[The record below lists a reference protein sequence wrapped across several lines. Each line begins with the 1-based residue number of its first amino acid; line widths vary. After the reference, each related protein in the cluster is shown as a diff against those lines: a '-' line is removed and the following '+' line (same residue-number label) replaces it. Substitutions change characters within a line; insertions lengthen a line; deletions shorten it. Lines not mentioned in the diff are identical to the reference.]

1 MKSVAAVDVTSRPEV
16 AALLARGE
24 ERGCVNLSELDEL
37 VQALELSDADLDVLE
52 AHLESHGIEIS
63 DDCGRSSVE
72 PTTFRN
78 GELATATTDAL
89 QLFLNEIRR
98 YPLLTAEEEVELAKR
113 IEQGDLE
120 AKERM
125 INSNLRLVVS
135 IAKKYQGQELSLL
148 DLIQEGIFGLIRAA
162 EKFDWRKGYKF
173 STYATFWIRQA
184 IQRGLANKARTIRIP
199 VHIGQRERKI
209 ARAERELLAKLGRD
223 PSDEEIARLAEL
235 PLTQVE
241 EVRDAARTVTSLDRP
256 VGEEGETALGDLLEG
271 GAPPVD
277 EEVELSL
284 SEQLLR
290 RTIEELPEP
299 ERNVIR
305 LRYGIN
311 GDDPQPLRETGR
323 RLGLSAER
331 VRQLESKALKRLATR
346 RELEALREVA

>member
-1 MKSVAAVDVTSRPEV
+1 M
-16 AALLARGE
+16 LARGE
-24 ERGCVNLSELDEL
+24 ERGCINLSDFDEL
-37 VQALELSDADLDVLE
+37 VQTLELLDDDVEALEVYLE
-52 AHLESHGIEIS
+52 ARGIDLG
-63 DDCGRSSVE
+63 DDCGRSNVE
-72 PTTFRN
+72 PTSFRN
-78 GELATATTDAL
+78 GELAAATTDAL

-98 YPLLTAEEEVELAKR
+98 YPLLTAEQEVELSKR
-113 IEQGDLE
+113 IEQGDLG

-209 ARAERELLAKLGRD
+209 VRAERELSAKLGREPTD
-223 PSDEEIARLAEL
+223 QEIAAAAEL
-235 PLTQVE
+235 PLDQVD

-256 VGEEGETALGDLLEG
+256 IGEEGDTALGDMLEA

-277 EEVELSL
+277 HEVEVSL
-284 SEQLLR
+284 SEELLR
-290 RTIEELPEP
+290 RTIEELPET
-299 ERNVIR
+299 ERDVIR
-305 LRYGIN
+305 LRFGLE
-311 GDDPQPLRETGR
+311 DDEPQPLRETGR

-331 VRQLESKALKRLATR
+331 VRQIESRALKRLAMR

>member
-1 MKSVAAVDVTSRPEV
+1 MAELMSRPEV

-24 ERGCVNLSELDEL
+24 ERGGCLMVSELDEV
-37 VQALELSDADLDVLE
+37 VQALELSDDDIGVLTTQV
-52 AHLESHGIEIS
+52 ESQGMEIT
-63 DDCGRSSVE
+63 DDCGREGVE
-72 PTTFRN
+72 PTVYRN
-78 GELATATTDAL
+78 GELAAATTDAL

-98 YPLLTAEEEVELAKR
+98 YPLLTKDEEIELAKR

-162 EKFDWRKGYKF
+162 EKFDHRKGFKF

-209 ARAERELLAKLGRD
+209 ARSERELLAKLGRD
-223 PSDEEIARLAEL
+223 PTDEEVASAAEL
-235 PLTQVE
+235 PLDQVE
-241 EVRDAARTVTSLDRP
+241 EVREAARAVTSLDRP
-256 VGEEGETALGDLLEG
+256 VGEEGETALGDLLESDQQ
-271 GAPPVD
+271 AID
-277 EEVELSL
+277 EEVEVSL
-284 SEQLLR
+284 VEETLR

-299 ERNVIR
+299 ERNVVK

-331 VRQLESKALKRLATR
+331 VRQIESKALKLLATK
-346 RELEALREVA
+346 RELEALREAA

>member
-1 MKSVAAVDVTSRPEV
+1 MSRPEV

-24 ERGCVNLSELDEL
+24 ERGGCVTLSDLDE
-37 VQALELSDADLDVLE
+37 VAQALELSEDEVGALE
-52 AHLESHGIEIS
+52 TQVESQGMEIS
-63 DDCGRSSVE
+63 DDCGREGVE
-72 PTTFRN
+72 PTLYRN
-78 GELATATTDAL
+78 GDLAAATTDAL
-89 QLFLNEIRR
+89 QLFLNELRR
-98 YPLLTAEEEVELAKR
+98 YPLLTKDEEIELAKR
-113 IEQGDLE
+113 IEAGDLE

-162 EKFDWRKGYKF
+162 EKFDYRKGFKF

-209 ARAERELLAKLGRD
+209 ARSERELSAKLGRD
-223 PSDEEIARLAEL
+223 PTDEEVAGEAEL
-235 PLTQVE
+235 PLDQVE
-241 EVRDAARTVTSLDRP
+241 EVREAARAVTSLDRP
-256 VGEEGETALGDLLEG
+256 VGEEGDTALGDLLVSG
-271 GAPPVD
+271 QPAID
-277 EEVELSL
+277 EEVEVSL
-284 SEQLLR
+284 AEETLR

-299 ERNVIR
+299 ERNVVK

-311 GDDPQPLRETGR
+311 GGDPQPLRETGR

-331 VRQLESKALKRLATR
+331 VRQLESRALKLLATK
-346 RELEALREVA
+346 RELEALREAA

>member
-1 MKSVAAVDVTSRPEV
+1 MSRPEV
-16 AALLARGE
+16 AALVARGE
-24 ERGCVNLSELDEL
+24 ERGGCLTLSEIEEL
-37 VQALELSDADLDVLE
+37 AQALELGDEDVDSLE
-52 AHLESHGIEIS
+52 AQVEAQGIEIN
-63 DDCGRSSVE
+63 DDCGREGVE
-72 PTTFRN
+72 PTLYRN
-78 GELATATTDAL
+78 GELAAATSDAL

-98 YPLLTAEEEVELAKR
+98 YPLLTKDDEVELAKR

-162 EKFDWRKGYKF
+162 EKFDHRRGFKF

-209 ARAERELLAKLGRD
+209 ARSERELSAKLGRD
-223 PSDEEIARLAEL
+223 PTDDEVARAAEL
-235 PLTQVE
+235 PLDQVE
-241 EVRDAARTVTSLDRP
+241 EVREAARAVTSLDRP
-256 VGEEGETALGDLLEG
+256 VGEEGETALGDLLESG
-271 GAPPVD
+271 EQAID

-284 SEQLLR
+284 VEETLR
-290 RTIEELPEP
+290 RTIDELPTP
-299 ERNVIR
+299 ERDVIR

-331 VRQLESKALKRLATR
+331 VRQIESKALKLLATR
-346 RELEALREVA
+346 RELEALHEAA